1 MQPKFG
7 GKIIDIVSGDIET
20 PQQKEEALSDVKD
33 TILHIFVI
41 VVTGYEHR
49 FCSFHSFN
57 SSICYPNVIG
67 IFVSLYVELDFRVS
81 YRGSL
86 GFFSVQLAR
95 HCGHGCFLLL
105 VSESLL
111 D

>member
-1 MQPKFG
+1 MVFWQTFNFPLLQPKFG

-33 TILHIFVI
+33 TILHIFMI
-41 VVTGYEHR
+41 VVAGYEHR

-67 IFVSLYVELDFRVS
+67 IFVSLYVE
-81 YRGSL
+81 
-86 GFFSVQLAR
+86 
-95 HCGHGCFLLL
+95 
-105 VSESLL
+105 
-111 D
+111 